1 MVKRIT
7 KIACAPWHDTRVTSY
22 RGLSTVG
29 QHVARL
35 FGTSERP
42 ALHGYNGYRWRGR
55 RERRRG
61 SPSSRPISTS
71 GTRRRPE
78 TQRTSDRRPIQC
90 LHKVRRD
97 VLDIYAQPVPGVVVA
112 PDEKD
117 VTRIHGLLLGP
128 PCTPYEGGFFRFV
141 LKCPPDFP
149 AQPPRVKLLTTDG
162 GRVRFAPNL
171 NEDGMICLS
180 LLGTWPG
187 PVWSSSVHS
196 LRTVLIAIQSLMTEE
211 PYHNVPALVR
221 GRPDEAGAY
230 NDFLVHETIRVAVCD
245 EVEAALDPHSSY
257 SSELRKVVLRTF
269 PELYDTH
276 VETVRFQMG
285 RTGSEGI
292 DPFGGRTTRYEYEK
306 LRTRL
311 QRLYERVLKLSET
324 GFSGV
329 KVD

>member
-1 MVKRIT
+1 M
-7 KIACAPWHDTRVTSY
+7 ACAPRYDTRVASY
-22 RGLSTVG
+22 K
-29 QHVARL
+29 A
-35 FGTSERP
+35 
-42 ALHGYNGYRWRGR
+42 
-55 RERRRG
+55 
-61 SPSSRPISTS
+61 PSYVDSTS
-71 GTRRRPE
+71 LRSSVRANVPHSTETMATVREEVAASDVEEVPFAPELDFWDPTTSRELKDVGTP
-78 TQRTSDRRPIQC
+78 SVQC
-90 LHKVRRD
+90 LQKVRRD
-97 VLDIYAQPVPGVVVA
+97 VLDIFAQPVPGVVIA

-149 AQPPRVKLLTTDG
+149 VQPPRVKLLTTDG

-187 PVWSSSVHS
+187 PAWNSSVHS
-196 LRTVLIAIQSLMTEE
+196 LRTVLIAIQSLMTDE

-230 NDFLVHETIRVAVCD
+230 NDFLVHETLRVAVCD
-245 EVEAALDPHSSY
+245 EVEAALDLHSSY
-257 SSELRKVVLRTF
+257 SPEIRKVVLRTF

-276 VETVRFQMG
+276 VETVRLQMG
-285 RTGSEGI
+285 RTACEGS
-292 DPFGGRTTRYEYEK
+292 DPFGGRTTRYEYDK
-306 LRTRL
+306 ILTRL
-311 QRLYERVLKLSET
+311 RCLYDRVLKLSET
-324 GFSGV
+324 GFSDL